1 MPTFSPTR
9 HITPPIGYLFKFL
22 NKTVDP
28 FARGCDNKR
37 AMVNK
42 NPEIRIEGS
51 GATAARGFLAAGVAC
66 GVRYEGRRDLGLLY
80 AEGAGSAAA
89 VVLTTNVVKAA
100 PLLVTREA
108 VEGGNVR
115 AVVVNSGV
123 ANAATG
129 ERGLEDACRMQTLVA
144 AELGL
149 EPEEVAVASTGV
161 IGEHLPMDRVESG
174 IKEAAASLSSDGS
187 SFAEAILTT
196 DTRTKE
202 AVATVEVG
210 GEVVTVG
217 GVAKGSGMIHPNMA
231 TMLAFV
237 TTDAAVEEECLQNA
251 LNGAAERTFNRIT
264 VDGDTSPNDMVL
276 LMANGA
282 AVNEPL
288 TQSSTDYPAF
298 EEAVEAVMRELAREI
313 ARDGEGATKLVEVV
327 VEGAGDEP
335 SAAKLAKAVAGSN
348 LCKAAVYGEDA
359 NWGRVL
365 NAMGYS
371 GVPFDPGS
379 VDLYFGPVKVFAK
392 GKPVPHDPTEAN
404 ATLAGDE
411 VSVTARLREGTAS
424 ATIWGCDLTEEYVRI
439 NGSYRS

>member
-1 MPTFSPTR
+1 MKP
-9 HITPPIGYLFKFL
+9 
-22 NKTVDP
+22 
-28 FARGCDNKR
+28 
-37 AMVNK
+37 MMNK
-42 NPEIRIEGS
+42 NPEIGIERS
-51 GATAARGFLAAGVAC
+51 GATAPAGFSAAGVAC
-66 GVRYEGRRDLGLLY
+66 GVRYEGRRDLGLLFSN
-80 AEGAGSAAA
+80 EAGGTAA
-89 VVLTTNVVKAA
+89 VALTTNLLRAA
-100 PLLVTREA
+100 PLLVTGEA
-108 VEGGNVR
+108 VGSGDVR

-129 ERGLEDACRMQTLVA
+129 ERGLENAYGMQALAA

-149 EPEEVAVASTGV
+149 EPGEVAVASTGV
-161 IGEHLPMDRVESG
+161 IGEHLPMDHIEAG
-174 IKEAAASLSSDGS
+174 IKDAVAALGDDGS
-187 SFAEAILTT
+187 GFAEAILTT

-202 AVATVEVG
+202 AVAAVEVG
-210 GEVVTVG
+210 GKTVTVG

-237 TTDAAVEEECLQNA
+237 TTDAAVDKEYLQSA
-251 LNGAAERTFNRIT
+251 LSRATERTFNRIT

-282 AVNEPL
+282 AGNELL
-288 TQSSTDYPAF
+288 TRSSPDYPAF

-327 VEGAGDEP
+327 VEGAGDEA
-335 SAAKLAKAVAGSN
+335 SAATLAKAVAGSN

-371 GVPFDPGS
+371 GIPFDPEG

-392 GKPVPHDPTEAN
+392 GEPVPHNPAEAN

-411 VSVTARLREGTAS
+411 VRVTARLGEGTAS
-424 ATIWGCDLTEEYVRI
+424 ATAWGCDLTEGYVRI